1 MATLNISK
9 AFRAEAYI
17 KDPKDRFNVSPE
29 AVNEYLDRIL
39 AGLEVNVP
47 AIAKIAHD
55 DGRKTILPRDVI
67 QFFSYMESSTEA
79 PKKTR
84 EEGIYEFL

>member
-47 AIAKIAHD
+47 AIAKIAQD

-67 QFFSYMESSTEA
+67 QFFSYADTTTEA
-79 PKKTR
+79 QPKRKSV
-84 EEGIYEFL
+84 GIYEFL